1 MKQLCHGRVVRVV
14 LVLAEFTD
22 ANFGYYDERFSHRI
36 ASGDLDYTKFAA
48 GSDDNAIY
56 LENSGVNITLSTPSR
71 NPLVVIANYLLT
83 RQMMHSDLRAMR
95 GRNAYRNLRE
105 I

>member
-1 MKQLCHGRVVRVV
+1 MSWSSYALSWRFK
-14 LVLAEFTD
+14 FTD

-71 NPLVVIANYLLT
+71 NPLVVIANYLFDSLPNDAFRFT
-83 RQMMHSDLRAMR
+83 ERCGWKKRVSQPT
-95 GRNAYRNLRE
+95 
-105 I
+105 